1 MHAVERDVDVRCMFV
16 SSIKP
21 PLTSPHHMCFRCH
34 FPPIHKRCTHVVSRP
49 CIFSSDLEQLVI
61 RRHHSLSAASLISHS
76 PAAMM
81 ATPAGSLPCSAVVCD
96 PAAGSKWVEVKIGDR
111 VGDIHRLMLYL
122 PQGNHLYHAAPCAG
136 DGPPPGGGG
145 GRGGDELRPAGSPTL
160 GDGHMISPSTNDEDD
175 EDPPLPPPA
184 QPPAKRRRDFECHNN
199 LYI

>member
-1 MHAVERDVDVRCMFV
+1 
-16 SSIKP
+16 
-21 PLTSPHHMCFRCH
+21 
-34 FPPIHKRCTHVVSRP
+34 
-49 CIFSSDLEQLVI
+49 VI

-96 PAAGSKWVEVKIGDR
+96 PAAGSQWVEVKIGDR

-160 GDGHMISPSTNDEDD
+160 GDGHILSTNDEDD
-175 EDPPLPPPA
+175 EALPPPA
-184 QPPAKRRRDFECHNN
+184 QPPAKRRRDFECHSN